1 MVEGEAERQ
10 DGGDGEND
18 ERDVVPRAP
27 DERQQALHRP
37 SPDPVRSERLATTTQ
52 AERVLLQTCRDARTH
67 ARTHAATVA
76 VVRAVSK

>member
-1 MVEGEAERQ
+1 MVEGESERQ

-67 ARTHAATVA
+67 ARSHCRTCT
-76 VVRAVSK
+76 RSK